1 MEKIDRLKLI
11 RETLGFSPPVF
22 AARLGYLSAGSYRN
36 IENGADELSPLLS
49 KRLQN
54 SFPNINIEWF
64 ETGDGEMFNEENA
77 NPNYI
82 KTQTIETMTLE
93 TLNRMLSIIEK
104 QQEDIH
110 IANLNVK
117 QAQENQSHL
126 IRLIPGGQVL
136 GKQSGAAV

>member
-1 MEKIDRLKLI
+1 MKTTDRLKHI
-11 RETLGFSPPVF
+11 REALQLSAPEF
-22 AARLGYLSAGSYRN
+22 AARLGYFNAGSYRN
-36 IENGADELSPLLS
+36 IENGADEITEKLLA
-49 KRLQN
+49 RLQKSVPTLN
-54 SFPNINIEWF
+54 MEWF
-64 ETGDGEMFNEENA
+64 KTGEGEMFNEEITNS
-77 NPNYI
+77 NFI